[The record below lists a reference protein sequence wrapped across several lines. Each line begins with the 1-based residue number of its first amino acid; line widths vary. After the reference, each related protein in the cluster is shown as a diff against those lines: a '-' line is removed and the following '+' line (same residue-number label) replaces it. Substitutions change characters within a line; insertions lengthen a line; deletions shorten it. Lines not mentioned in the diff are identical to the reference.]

1 MWKKSP
7 SLNIK
12 NIRNRFS
19 TYKTKIAIKVV
30 KSNLLNFRISKS
42 YLSSFP
48 SGDDIIYSRFV
59 VVDKILST
67 IKVNYE

>member
-12 NIRNRFS
+12 NIKDRFS
-19 TYKTKIAIKVV
+19 ALQKIAITVL
-30 KSNLLNFRISKS
+30 KSNLLNFRISKF

-59 VVDKILST
+59 VVDKS
-67 IKVNYE
+67 